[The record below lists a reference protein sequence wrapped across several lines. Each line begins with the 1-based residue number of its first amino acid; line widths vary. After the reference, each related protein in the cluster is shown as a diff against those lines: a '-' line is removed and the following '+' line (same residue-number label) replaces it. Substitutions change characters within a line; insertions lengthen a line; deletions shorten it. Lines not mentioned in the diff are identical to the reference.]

1 MADPTQSLI
10 SSIQNISIGAI
21 TLSTLLPALLTF
33 AVCLFSMKL
42 ILKLVGKVLDK
53 TKKLDGTLQGFIR
66 SAVKISLGFITAM
79 IVADS
84 LGIPMTSVVALVS
97 VAGLALSL
105 SIQKIMSNLFSGIT
119 LLVTKPF
126 VADDFVTVAG
136 KSGKIKTV
144 GLFYTIMDSVDNTV
158 ISIPNSDVT
167 ASAIVN
173 FSAEAL
179 RRVDMH
185 FSASYDD
192 RTEDV
197 KNAILS
203 AAQEDER
210 IMKDP
215 APFAALNAYNDS
227 SIDYVAR
234 LWCKNS
240 DYWDVYFRMNERVR
254 EIFDERGI
262 EMTYAHMNVHIID
275 K

>member
-1 MADPTQSLI
+1 MPTPDLASAL
-10 SSIQNISIGAI
+10 SDISIGAI
-21 TLSTLLPALLTF
+21 TLSKLVPAILTF
-33 AVCLFSMKL
+33 LVCLLGMRL
-42 ILKLVGKVLDK
+42 ISKLVVKVMEK
-53 TKKLDGTLQGFIR
+53 SKRLDGTLQGFIR
-66 SAVKISLGFITAM
+66 SSVKIILWFTTTM
-79 IVADS
+79 IVADT
-84 LGIPMTSVVALVS
+84 LGIKMTSVVALIS

-105 SIQKIMSNLFSGIT
+105 SIQKIMSNLFSGVT
-119 LLVTKPF
+119 LLITKPF
-126 VADDFVTVAG
+126 VADDYVTVAG

-144 GLFYTIMDSVDNTV
+144 GLFYTVMDSPDNTA

-173 FSAEAL
+173 FSAENL

-192 RTEDV
+192 KTETV

-203 AAQEDER
+203 VAAEDER
-210 IMKDP
+210 IMQDP
-215 APFAALNAYNDS
+215 APFVALNAFNDS

-240 DYWDVYFRMNERVR
+240 DYWDVYFHMNERVR
-254 EIFDERGI
+254 EKFEEQGI
-262 EMTYAHMNVHIID
+262 EMTYAHMNVHIME

>member
-21 TLSTLLPALLTF
+21 TLSTLVPALLTF

-66 SAVKISLGFITAM
+66 SAVKISLWFITAM

>member
-21 TLSTLLPALLTF
+21 TLSTLVPALLTF
-33 AVCLFSMKL
+33 VVCLFSMKL

-66 SAVKISLGFITAM
+66 SAVKISLWFITAM

-203 AAQEDER
+203 AAREDER

>member
-21 TLSTLLPALLTF
+21 TLSTLVPALLTF

-66 SAVKISLGFITAM
+66 SAVKISLWFITAM

-203 AAQEDER
+203 AAREDER

>member
-66 SAVKISLGFITAM
+66 SAVKISLWFITAM

>member
-21 TLSTLLPALLTF
+21 TLSTLVPALLTF
-33 AVCLFSMKL
+33 VVCLFSMKL

-66 SAVKISLGFITAM
+66 SAVKISLWFITAM

-262 EMTYAHMNVHIID
+262 EMTYAHMNVHIIE